1 MQRPL
6 HSDIVAEPSKNWLLI
21 SLSTG
26 ASSTL
31 RVHCWRK
38 LRSLG
43 ALYIQSSVCL
53 LPERPETTR
62 AVARLLDR
70 VNRGGGS
77 SRVLPITITD
87 DAEEQA
93 IVESFRA
100 ERADEYHEVCSR
112 TPAFLEEI
120 AMERARGRA
129 TYTEVE
135 ESEADL
141 ERLKTWLKRVQAR
154 DYFDAAGRA
163 EAETAIER
171 CAAELAAF
179 EAEAMAAEL
188 APEQS
193 EEPKPKRLR
202 AVDD

>member
-1 MQRPL
+1 MR
-6 HSDIVAEPSKNWLLI
+6 ENWLLI

-26 ASSTL
+26 GSSTL
-31 RVHCWRK
+31 RVHSWRK

-43 ALYIQSSVCL
+43 ALYIQNSVCL
-53 LPERPETTR
+53 LPLRPETTR

-77 SRVLPITITD
+77 GRVLPIAITD
-87 DAEEQA
+87 AAEEQA
-93 IVESFRA
+93 VIDAFGA
-100 ERADEYHEVCSR
+100 ERTDEYREVCSR

-141 ERLKTWLKRVQAR
+141 DRLRTWLKRVQAR
-154 DYFDAAGRA
+154 DYFGADGRA
-163 EAETAIER
+163 EAEAAIER
-171 CAAELAAF
+171 CAEELATF
-179 EAEAMAAEL
+179 EAEALAAEL
-188 APEQS
+188 TPEKTQ
-193 EEPKPKRLR
+193 EERPKRLR

>member
-1 MQRPL
+1 MR
-6 HSDIVAEPSKNWLLI
+6 ENWLLI

-26 ASSTL
+26 GSSTL
-31 RVHCWRK
+31 RVHSWRK

-43 ALYIQSSVCL
+43 ALYVQNSVCL
-53 LPERPETTR
+53 LPQRAETTR

-77 SRVLPITITD
+77 GRVLPIAITD
-87 DAEEQA
+87 AAEEQA
-93 IVESFRA
+93 VIDAFGA
-100 ERADEYHEVCSR
+100 ERTDEYREICSR

-141 ERLKTWLKRVQAR
+141 ERLRTWLKRVQAR
-154 DYFDAAGRA
+154 DYFGAEGRA
-163 EAETAIER
+163 EAEAAIER
-171 CAAELAAF
+171 CAEELAAF
-179 EAEAMAAEL
+179 EIEALAAEL
-188 APEQS
+188 TPEKT
-193 EEPKPKRLR
+193 EEEKPKRLR

>member
-1 MQRPL
+1 MLESRQ
-6 HSDIVAEPSKNWLLI
+6 SWLLI

-26 ASSTL
+26 SSSTL
-31 RVHCWRK
+31 RVHSWRK

-43 ALYIQSSVCL
+43 ALYIQNSVAL

-77 SRVLPITITD
+77 GRALPIAITD
-87 DAEEQA
+87 DAEERA
-93 IVESFRA
+93 VIAAFGA
-100 ERADEYHEVCSR
+100 ERADEYREICSR

-141 ERLKTWLKRVQAR
+141 DRLRTWLKRVQAR
-154 DYFDAAGRA
+154 DYFGADGRA
-163 EAETAIER
+163 EAEAAIER
-171 CAAELAAF
+171 CAEELAAF
-179 EAEAMAAEL
+179 EAEALATEL
-188 APEQS
+188 TLEKT
-193 EEPKPKRLR
+193 EEAKPKRLR
-202 AVDD
+202 VVGD